1 MLELADFFRFNV
13 AYAQE
18 IYNKQ
23 PTLHAQGN
31 FGRIEWRPL
40 EGFVYAIS
48 PFNFTAIGGNLVSAP
63 AVIGNVVILLE
74 AGLPP
79 DVIQFVT
86 SNAELITRTVYDHK
100 GFAALHFTG
109 LSDVFK
115 HLYGKAAEGVVKG
128 KYRDF
133 PRIVSKTSGKN
144 FHLVHKSADIGNAIK
159 HTIRAAFEYSGQK
172 YSACSRIYIPESK
185 AERFLSKIKK
195 ELEQVKVGYR
205 EDFRNFLGPVI
216 QGDEKLERVIGGTY
230 SGSEGC
236 FIDPSVYITKDI
248 NHHLSNQEIFSPVLL
263 AYVYRDKEFEQLLST
278 INK

>member
-1 MLELADFFRFNV
+1 M
-13 AYAQE
+13 
-18 IYNKQ
+18 
-23 PTLHAQGN
+23 
-31 FGRIEWRPL
+31 
-40 EGFVYAIS
+40 
-48 PFNFTAIGGNLVSAP
+48 
-63 AVIGNVVILLE
+63 
-74 AGLPP
+74 
-79 DVIQFVT
+79 T

-216 QGDEKLERVIGGTY
+216 QGVRSRRLR
-230 SGSEGC
+230 
-236 FIDPSVYITKDI
+236 
-248 NHHLSNQEIFSPVLL
+248 Q
-263 AYVYRDKEFEQLLST
+263 
-278 INK
+278 